1 MIEMEIE
8 RRNEGCRIGKDERV
22 NDKGKRIDK
31 RLEREIEWKEKEEL
45 GIGKKIKIELIE
57 SLMIEKWSNKKDVN
71 EGIIKC
77 LGKNEEIGLG
87 IIKEKESIR
96 IKDEEGI

>member
-31 RLEREIEWKEKEEL
+31 RLEREIE
-45 GIGKKIKIELIE
+45 
-57 SLMIEKWSNKKDVN
+57 
-71 EGIIKC
+71 
-77 LGKNEEIGLG
+77 
-87 IIKEKESIR
+87 
-96 IKDEEGI
+96 